1 MRINTNIMAMETF
14 RNYSINN
21 SNVAKSVSKL
31 SSGYAINSASDDAA
45 GLAIS
50 EKMRAQI
57 SGLNTASKNSQD
69 AISLLQTAEG
79 SLNEA
84 QSILQR
90 MRELAVQS
98 SSDTNDTAVDRAAL
112 DQEFQ
117 QLKNEVNDIASK
129 TQFNGMNLL
138 NGNFGVGVDTASG
151 VGHSTLLA
159 VTGVVSVQ
167 ANGIANDTFT
177 LVDNGTDVTITR
189 ASDSKSITYAGASP
203 SSGAQT
209 LNFSDFGIT
218 IQLDSGYVAGT
229 GALDGDIK
237 LNNGSGGIIQTGA
250 NAGDTLSIS
259 ISAMDATTLGINAS
273 DVTSQSNASSAI
285 TTINSAINAV
295 SAERSKMGAYAN
307 RLSDKVTNLNT
318 SAQNLQA
325 AESRI
330 RDVDMAQEMTIYTQ
344 NNILV
349 QASTSMLAQA
359 NSAPQSV
366 LKLLQ

>member
-1 MRINTNIMAMETF
+1 MRINTNIMAMDTF

-21 SNVAKSVSKL
+21 SNVAKSVAKL
-31 SSGYAINSASDDAA
+31 SSGYSINSASDDAA

-79 SLNEA
+79 SLDESQN
-84 QSILQR
+84 ILQR
-90 MRELAVQS
+90 MRELSVQS
-98 SSDTNDTAVDRAAL
+98 SSDTNDGATDRAAL

-117 QLKNEVNDIASK
+117 QLKNEINDIANK
-129 TQFNGMNLL
+129 TTFNGMNLL
-138 NGNFGVGVDTASG
+138 NGNFGVSVDKATGA
-151 VGHSTLLA
+151 GHSTLLA
-159 VTGVVSVQ
+159 VTGVVS
-167 ANGIANDTFT
+167 AAASGTAGDTYT

-189 ASDSKSITYAGASP
+189 ASDSKAITYAGASP

-218 IQLDSGYVAGT
+218 ITLDSGYVAGA

-237 LNNGSGGIIQTGA
+237 LTGSGGTIQTGA
-250 NAGDTLSIS
+250 NAGDTLSVS
-259 ISAMDATTLGINAS
+259 IGAMDATTLGLGTS
-273 DVTSQSNASSAI
+273 DVTSQTNAASSI
-285 TTINSAINAV
+285 TAVNNAINAV
-295 SAERSKMGAYAN
+295 STERSKMGALMN
-307 RLSDKVTNLNT
+307 RLADKVTNLNA

-330 RDVDMAQEMTIYTQ
+330 RDVDMAQEMTTYTQ

-349 QASTSMLAQA
+349 QASTAMLAQA

>member
-1 MRINTNIMAMETF
+1 MRINTNIMAMDTF

-21 SNVAKSVSKL
+21 SNVAKSVAKL

-79 SLNEA
+79 SLDET

-98 SSDTNDTAVDRAAL
+98 SSDTNDSTVDRAAL

-117 QLKNEVNDIASK
+117 QLKNEVNDIASQ

-138 NGNFGVGVDTASG
+138 DGSFGVGVDTTVTNSTIFAVAGVTSVTASG
-151 VGHSTLLA
+151 V
-159 VTGVVSVQ
+159 
-167 ANGIANDTFT
+167 ANDTYTFA
-177 LVDNGTDVTITR
+177 DDGTDLTVTR
-189 ASDSKSITYAGASP
+189 ASDGKVVTLTGGSPATGSGTLSI
-203 SSGAQT
+203 
-209 LNFSDFGIT
+209 SDFGIT
-218 IQLDSGYVAGT
+218 IQLSSGYTSGDLDASVIAMDAGT
-229 GALDGDIK
+229 GGQ
-237 LNNGSGGIIQTGA
+237 IQTGA
-250 NAGDTLSIS
+250 NAGDNLSIS
-259 ISAMDATTLGINAS
+259 ISAMDATALGVGTSSVSDSTNA
-273 DVTSQSNASSAI
+273 QAAI
-285 TTINSAINAV
+285 TAVNTAINAV
-295 SAERSKMGAYAN
+295 STQRSYMGALEN
-307 RLSDKVTNLNT
+307 RLSDKVSNLNT
-318 SAQNLQA
+318 SAENLQA

-330 RDVDMAQEMTIYTQ
+330 RDVDMAQEMTTYTQ

-349 QASTSMLAQA
+349 QASTAMLAQA